1 MVPICQTS
9 VDWSNLLYTHPARNK
24 KGMQIL
30 LSLPPPEGKK
40 TLLSLSP
47 LLPVSRLIN
56 PGTCFRPL
64 TPDLGPEAESLDL
77 NA

>member
-24 KGMQIL
+24 KGMQSL

-40 TLLSLSP
+40 DTPLPFSSSP
-47 LLPVSRLIN
+47 RLQAHKPWN
-56 PGTCFRPL
+56 LFQ
-64 TPDLGPEAESLDL
+64 ASHS
-77 NA
+77 